1 MPAAV
6 IQPINY
12 HARRL
17 HDADGALTNRVEAR
31 QDGRLLFL
39 LLSVCEPSVR
49 CRDGN

>member
-6 IQPINY
+6 TQPIYY
-12 HARRL
+12 HTRRL

-39 LLSVCEPSVR
+39 LLSVREPSMR
-49 CRDGN
+49 CRDGD